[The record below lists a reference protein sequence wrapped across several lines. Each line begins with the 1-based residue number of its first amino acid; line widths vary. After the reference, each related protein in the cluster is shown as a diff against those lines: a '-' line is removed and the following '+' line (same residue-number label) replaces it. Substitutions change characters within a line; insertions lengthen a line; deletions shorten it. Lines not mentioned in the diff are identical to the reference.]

1 MDAEQLEGESYS
13 LEVFIWEAEACL
25 PKLFQCF
32 ITKNFKCTKDL
43 KVLQWSL
50 VLDKCCPVGLCAV
63 MLYDISVTVAAGLL
77 WLLRIRNM
85 ASETENLSLKFF
97 IYLILI

>member
-43 KVLQWSL
+43 KVL
-50 VLDKCCPVGLCAV
+50 
-63 MLYDISVTVAAGLL
+63 
-77 WLLRIRNM
+77 
-85 ASETENLSLKFF
+85 
-97 IYLILI
+97 